1 MAAVLGFQV
10 DQKVLLALLVGAV
23 GLFVAWWRSVTSWEK
38 IAGSY
43 AKTLPP
49 GKWGLPYI
57 GEFLEFMFTQKYNHG
72 QFVEKR
78 KAMYA
83 LNSVIPSR
91 EFSISISIVP
101 LAQSPCT
108 KRNCDDLSSLILLED

>member
-83 LNSVIPSR
+83 LNSVIPS
-91 EFSISISIVP
+91 EFMILLKQRIQYLDIHCS
-101 LAQSPCT
+101 
-108 KRNCDDLSSLILLED
+108 LSSVSLHEAKL